1 MQKTKIRIR
10 KPEGDRPVAARLVPD
25 AYPEYKDQIIEVT
38 AEDLQ
43 KLTPE
48 ERGSL
53 NLRIRPSSKKQK
65 QTVQKKFPSAQTGG
79 VSAPTQQRQMPSSPP
94 TPINEDEDDGFWDMN
109 TDDPNPRQTTRSDF
123 WDMNRNDSIPSGG
136 YRGFSLPP
144 LDFTP
149 ARLNIESEQRRMP
162 VPPRPATQQQPTTP
176 ANNRFAPIQPL
187 NLDEVRLNIPSDTVR
202 PAAQQDSVYNFN
214 TAPSQPILRYDEKSG
229 ASLPPGKQAPYVPA
243 SVPPAAIYGGA
254 PTMPAQVVNAISQGQ
269 PPQKTYP
276 PDRSEFAGRPWRD
289 RFYIDSL
296 KVAEMRRISDSLKR
310 VARESA
316 NDFYARKAAEAQAAQ
331 EAQARSAERP
341 VFRRAPDTTN
351 TVGGSQ
357 PPTPTQH
364 PDMPKYSGAPSGDAG
379 DAEIAEWLKT
389 IPPEDRVKISRHE
402 FPNAG
407 AKSDYLWRSAEIYM
421 NRQQGNSGKK
431 KK

>member
-1 MQKTKIRIR
+1 MPFYFDKPADTTR
-10 KPEGDRPVAARLVPD
+10 KPTPNVVLTSPGSRL
-25 AYPEYKDQIIEVT
+25 
-38 AEDLQ
+38 
-43 KLTPE
+43 
-48 ERGSL
+48 
-53 NLRIRPSSKKQK
+53 
-65 QTVQKKFPSAQTGG
+65 
-79 VSAPTQQRQMPSSPP
+79 PT
-94 TPINEDEDDGFWDMN
+94 
-109 TDDPNPRQTTRSDF
+109 
-123 WDMNRNDSIPSGG
+123 DSIPSGG
-136 YRGFSLPP
+136 GGGFQLTTPE
-144 LDFTP
+144 FTP
-149 ARLNIESEQRRMP
+149 IRLDMGNEPQQ
-162 VPPRPATQQQPTTP
+162 TQ
-176 ANNRFAPIQPL
+176 
-187 NLDEVRLNIPSDTVR
+187 
-202 PAAQQDSVYNFN
+202 
-214 TAPSQPILRYDEKSG
+214 SG
-229 ASLPPGKQAPYVPA
+229 TSGLY
-243 SVPPAAIYGGA
+243 SGA

-269 PPQKTYP
+269 PPQKKYP
-276 PDRSEFAGRPWRD
+276 PDPSKWAHLKWRQNEFRD
-289 RFYIDSL
+289 SVDAAEMQRIGDSL
-296 KVAEMRRISDSLKR
+296 MQ

-316 NDFYARKAAEAQAAQ
+316 ADFHARKAAEARAAQ

-364 PDMPKYSGAPSGDAG
+364 PNMPKYSGAPSGDAG